1 MLVYQRVNTYSK
13 RHPDLIFMGKDPW
26 SPASSSKDLDQ
37 VGPFDRDQPQEPMET
52 GKKRVGFFTK
62 RGNHGFNVDNLYHG
76 DTIAQ

>member
-13 RHPDLIFMGKDPW
+13 RHPDLIFMGKDPR
-26 SPASSSKDLDQ
+26 SPASSSKGLDQ

-52 GKKRVGFFTK
+52 GFHVLVSSH